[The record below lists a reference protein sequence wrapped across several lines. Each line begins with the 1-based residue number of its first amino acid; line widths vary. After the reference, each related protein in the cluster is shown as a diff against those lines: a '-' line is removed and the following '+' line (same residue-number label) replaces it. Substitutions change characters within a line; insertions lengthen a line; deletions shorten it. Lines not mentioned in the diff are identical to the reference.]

1 MSSKEF
7 FFSSGNAYCA
17 LAVTP
22 ASFGPCSTFAL
33 ANAGSERA
41 SALPA
46 PSLRNSRRRT
56 YNHFGVTSDER
67 MRDLRDDP
75 TPPARARLRF
85 CGFRLA
91 DDGRDRRRQRLGLLG
106 RGLRRGALLP
116 RVPALAGRALFL
128 RAQLRAVL
136 IADEPDP
143 RAARAVQASF
153 DAAAHVQRTPG
164 ARRLRRKA
172 NRSEE
177 HTSELQSRGQH
188 SFPTRRSSDLLGRGL
203 RRGAL
208 LPRVPALAGRA
219 LFLRA
224 QLRAVLI
231 ADEPDPRAAR
241 AVQASFDAAA
251 HVQRTPGA
259 RRLRR
264 KANDPLRG
272 NRRGKLAFR
281 REPPIALQDAL
292 LLRRGELARVVLAE
306 PAVARAGARLSAAG
320 DRAQPPRAPAVEM
333 AALAGS
339 HLAPGTRRG
348 HLLFHLARDDG
359 GQLAREPVD
368 DRTKRRIPC
377 LICHAIVPYSQI
389 SAAKAAQPHS
399 FLSRGAA
406 QCERKQQLPA
416 EQALQPVLSLF
427 FQLLAFRLRFRLR
440 ALLRVGLHLPCLL
453 LRGLLRLRRI
463 DAEGAPEQRRAPF
476 FHDLVHGG
484 LQVEIRRRRVPGR
497 PDQLEID
504 GDRIRRLHLPAGE
517 GGDRGRGERH
527 GAGQIERAVYAHSA
541 RERHLRLRE
550 RDLDR
555 VLQPR

>member
-67 MRDLRDDP
+67 MSDLRDDP

-85 CGFRLA
+85 RGFRLA
-91 DDGRDRRRQRLGLLG
+91 DDGRDPRRQRLG
-106 RGLRRGALLP
+106 
-116 RVPALAGRALFL
+116 
-128 RAQLRAVL
+128 
-136 IADEPDP
+136 
-143 RAARAVQASF
+143 
-153 DAAAHVQRTPG
+153 
-164 ARRLRRKA
+164 
-172 NRSEE
+172 
-177 HTSELQSRGQH
+177 
-188 SFPTRRSSDLLGRGL
+188 
-203 RRGAL
+203 
-208 LPRVPALAGRA
+208 
-219 LFLRA
+219 
-224 QLRAVLI
+224 
-231 ADEPDPRAAR
+231 
-241 AVQASFDAAA
+241 
-251 HVQRTPGA
+251 
-259 RRLRR
+259 
-264 KANDPLRG
+264 
-272 NRRGKLAFR
+272 
-281 REPPIALQDAL
+281 

-306 PAVARAGARLSAAG
+306 PAVAGAGARLSAAG

-333 AALAGS
+333 DARAAA
-339 HLAPGTRRG
+339 HLNPGQRRG

-368 DRTKRRIPC
+368 DRAKRRIPC

-399 FLSRGAA
+399 FLSRGAS

-463 DAEGAPEQRRAPF
+463 DAEGAPE
-476 FHDLVHGG
+476 H
-484 LQVEIRRRRVPGR
+484 
-497 PDQLEID
+497 
-504 GDRIRRLHLPAGE
+504 
-517 GGDRGRGERH
+517 
-527 GAGQIERAVYAHSA
+527 
-541 RERHLRLRE
+541 
-550 RDLDR
+550 
-555 VLQPR
+555 

>member
-22 ASFGPCSTFAL
+22 ASFGPCSTL
-33 ANAGSERA
+33 
-41 SALPA
+41 
-46 PSLRNSRRRT
+46 
-56 YNHFGVTSDER
+56 
-67 MRDLRDDP
+67 
-75 TPPARARLRF
+75 
-85 CGFRLA
+85 
-91 DDGRDRRRQRLGLLG
+91 
-106 RGLRRGALLP
+106 
-116 RVPALAGRALFL
+116 
-128 RAQLRAVL
+128 
-136 IADEPDP
+136 
-143 RAARAVQASF
+143 
-153 DAAAHVQRTPG
+153 
-164 ARRLRRKA
+164 
-172 NRSEE
+172 
-177 HTSELQSRGQH
+177 
-188 SFPTRRSSDLLGRGL
+188 
-203 RRGAL
+203 
-208 LPRVPALAGRA
+208 ALAGRA

-264 KANDPLRG
+264 KANDPLCG

-333 AALAGS
+333 DARAAA
-339 HLAPGTRRG
+339 HLDPGQRRG

-389 SAAKAAQPHS
+389 SAAKAAQP
-399 FLSRGAA
+399 
-406 QCERKQQLPA
+406 
-416 EQALQPVLSLF
+416 
-427 FQLLAFRLRFRLR
+427 
-440 ALLRVGLHLPCLL
+440 
-453 LRGLLRLRRI
+453 
-463 DAEGAPEQRRAPF
+463 
-476 FHDLVHGG
+476 
-484 LQVEIRRRRVPGR
+484 
-497 PDQLEID
+497 
-504 GDRIRRLHLPAGE
+504 
-517 GGDRGRGERH
+517 
-527 GAGQIERAVYAHSA
+527 
-541 RERHLRLRE
+541 
-550 RDLDR
+550 
-555 VLQPR
+555 

>member
-7 FFSSGNAYCA
+7 FFSSGNAYFA

-22 ASFGPCSTFAL
+22 ESFGPCSTFAL

-67 MRDLRDDP
+67 MTDLRDDP
-75 TPPARARLRF
+75 TPPARAWLRF
-85 CGFRLA
+85 RGFRLA

-106 RGLRRGALLP
+106 RGVRRGAFLP
-116 RVPALAGRALFL
+116 GVPALAGRALFL

-136 IADEPDP
+136 IA
-143 RAARAVQASF
+143 
-153 DAAAHVQRTPG
+153 
-164 ARRLRRKA
+164 
-172 NRSEE
+172 N
-177 HTSELQSRGQH
+177 
-188 SFPTRRSSDLLGRGL
+188 
-203 RRGAL
+203 
-208 LPRVPALAGRA
+208 
-219 LFLRA
+219 
-224 QLRAVLI
+224 
-231 ADEPDPRAAR
+231 EPDPRAAR

-333 AALAGS
+333 DARAAA
-339 HLAPGTRRG
+339 HLDPGQRRG

-453 LRGLLRLRRI
+453 LRGLLRLRRV

-476 FHDLVHGG
+476 FHDLIHGG
-484 LQVEIRRRRVPGR
+484 LQIEIRRRRVPSR
-497 PDQLEID
+497 PDPLEID
-504 GDRIRRLHLPAGE
+504 R
-517 GGDRGRGERH
+517 
-527 GAGQIERAVYAHSA
+527 
-541 RERHLRLRE
+541 
-550 RDLDR
+550 
-555 VLQPR
+555 